1 MHSMRKLPVIA
12 LLSAVLLVGSSR
24 AAHGQLWT
32 AALGGIAGT
41 LSGGYITVSIVVA
54 RAQFGHYLHEPRDI
68 LDWKGLP
75 VLIGGTTGAALGMWA
90 PDRLGTGFVYGSA
103 GTLAGGTLGFM
114 IGWAVSD
121 RPEGKWAGG
130 AIGAGLGMAIGS
142 TLGVL
147 LPNRALD
154 PTGKSSTAV
163 PVVFQLR
170 F

>member
-1 MHSMRKLPVIA
+1 MTRKLPIVV
-12 LLSAVLLVGSSR
+12 LLSATLLMGSSR
-24 AAHGQLWT
+24 AGQAQLWT

-41 LSGGYITVSIVVA
+41 LSGGYITLSIVVT

-68 LDWKGLP
+68 LDWKAAP

-90 PDRLGTGFVYGSA
+90 PERLGTGFVYGSI
-103 GTLAGGTLGFM
+103 GTVTGGTIGFI
-114 IGWAVSD
+114 IGWLVSE
-121 RPEGKWAGG
+121 RREAKWAGG

-147 LPNRALD
+147 KPNDRFD
-154 PTGKSSTAV
+154 PTGESSTLV
-163 PVVFQLR
+163 PLYQLR